1 MQDDVVRDD
10 VVGRADGEGDADAAV
25 GRITPAQLR
34 EWRKIMVWSDG
45 EGLDPAAVS
54 DLLDEVELLQRE
66 LASVR
71 RSLRFRG
78 HRDPH

>member
-25 GRITPAQLR
+25 GWLSPAQLR

-45 EGLDPAAVS
+45 EGLDPAEVS
-54 DLLDEVELLQRE
+54 DLLEEVELLQRE

-78 HRDPH
+78 NRDPH